1 MELSKMGTRLGFLM
15 IFFFFFGLLIGHQL
29 EPLWGHVT
37 VVVLLLLFGKR
48 FAREIQDL
56 FKAAVGER
64 KARAA

>member
-1 MELSKMGTRLGFLM
+1 MKLSKRGKDWD
-15 IFFFFFGLLIGHQL
+15 FFFFFICLLIGHQL
-29 EPLWGHVT
+29 EPQWGHVT
-37 VVVLLLLFGKR
+37 GVVLLLLFGKH